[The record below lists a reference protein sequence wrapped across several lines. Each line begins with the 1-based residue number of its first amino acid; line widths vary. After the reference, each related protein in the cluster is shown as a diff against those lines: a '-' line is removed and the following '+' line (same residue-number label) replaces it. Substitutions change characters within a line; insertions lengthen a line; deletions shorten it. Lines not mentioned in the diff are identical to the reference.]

1 MPPRWSV
8 EELADFFNN
17 LLFAFIPIFIA
28 MDAVG
33 VLPILLGLSESMMA
47 KERTRMVR
55 YAMLTALGLGL
66 GFIAVG
72 KLVFIL
78 MGIEVADFLVAG
90 GLVLFILAAREL
102 ITERREQI
110 PADGEMIGIVPLGTP
125 LIVGPAVL
133 TTLLLLIDRY
143 EGALGIT
150 AVIIAF
156 IANLTIAWLIFAQGN
171 RIASFLG
178 RGGLRAASKIAML
191 LLTAIAVM
199 MIREGVTQILETL

>member
-1 MPPRWSV
+1 M
-8 EELADFFNN
+8 EELADFFKD
-17 LLFAFIPIFIA
+17 LGLAFIPIFIA

-33 VLPILLGLSESMMA
+33 TLPILLGLSEDMA
-47 KERTRMVR
+47 PRERTRMVR

-66 GFIAVG
+66 GFIALG
-72 KLVFIL
+72 KVVFWL
-78 MGIEVADFLVAG
+78 MGIEVYDFLVAG
-90 GLVLFILAAREL
+90 GLILFILAAREL
-102 ITERREQI
+102 LIERRAEQV
-110 PADGEMIGIVPLGTP
+110 PADGGMIGVVPLGTP

-156 IANLTIAWLIFAQGN
+156 VVNLAIAWLIFAQRN

-178 RGGLRAASKIAML
+178 RSGLRAASKIAML
-191 LLTAIAVM
+191 LLAAIAVM
-199 MIREGVTQILETL
+199 MIREGVTQILEAL

>member
-1 MPPRWSV
+1 M
-8 EELADFFNN
+8 ADFFKD
-17 LLFAFIPIFIA
+17 LGLAFIPIFIA

-33 VLPILLGLSESMMA
+33 TLPILLGLSEDMA
-47 KERTRMVR
+47 PRERTRMVR

-66 GFIAVG
+66 GFIALG
-72 KLVFIL
+72 KVVFWL
-78 MGIEVADFLVAG
+78 MGIEVYDFLVAG
-90 GLVLFILAAREL
+90 GLILFILAAREL
-102 ITERREQI
+102 LIERRAEQV
-110 PADGEMIGIVPLGTP
+110 PADGGMIGVVPLGTP

-156 IANLTIAWLIFAQGN
+156 VVNLAIAWLIFAQRN

-178 RGGLRAASKIAML
+178 RSGLRAASKIAML
-191 LLTAIAVM
+191 LLAAIAVM
-199 MIREGVTQILETL
+199 MIREGVTQILEAL

>member
-1 MPPRWSV
+1 M

-102 ITERREQI
+102 ITERREI